1 MVLMELIE
9 DKDRDEDPVLKEVAE
24 EESRDDFL
32 TEDEQMK
39 PWEEEGKD
47 KVLAD
52 VLDEEEPEEVV
63 LEPVAIKEV
72 PMLRSPQSARSTH

>member
-39 PWEEEGKD
+39 PWEEED

-52 VLDEEEPEEVV
+52 VLDEEGPEEVV
-63 LEPVAIKEV
+63 LEPVAMKEV
-72 PMLRSPQSARSTH
+72 PTLRSPQSARSTH